1 LSILFIRDFM
11 ADIDYDRLGEA
22 VADAI
27 TRSGRSQDAD
37 IEAKRIIKA
46 NEALEKLTKSLK
58 ETSTAGKL
66 VERLLKG
73 QTTEYNSLQYA
84 IKDLEDQIEATTNA
98 GEEKLLREKRNELT
112 SDQIRQNNF
121 AAMSNAA
128 LGFARMSKE
137 VGNSVASATGGFVK
151 GVQSGQS
158 SFTLS
163 AGLMSGAV
171 DVANQGVQAAAAGI
185 QGVGQI
191 AAGSTKPLLR
201 GLGVAAQL
209 AGVGIGFLGNSA
221 SRLAKFGIEVLGKEL
236 EKTVAA
242 YQLTSASGAM
252 FADGLQGMRTA
263 AGNAGLT
270 VDQFSKVV
278 SNNSETLA
286 SSGLGVGEAAKQMG
300 RVGKVMREQ
309 GIDRKLLNL
318 GYSFEEQA
326 GLTAEVMADM
336 RRGNSAALLN
346 PAEISKATEEYA
358 TNLRTI
364 SAITGED
371 AKKKMEESRRSSAQ
385 IAVRLKLQELEGK
398 QKGITTNFQLAMTQ
412 MTDSQKKAINQ
423 LMTGEA
429 VTGAEAVMMATNDSF
444 RRIVEGTVA
453 QANSGNFS
461 VSENQQLLARELE
474 ISRRDLYKQKDIGI
488 AGQFGKLT
496 EVNQANIDQILQ
508 SDKFSKQAVEKAQT
522 SVPAQKETT
531 NELTKKYLDAAVNAQ
546 EFAVNL
552 QKSFDPLIKG
562 YATVTAKMLEEINT
576 TFKQIQTEIDSANKK
591 SESKGEAVTDTVGRV
606 FGAAVK
612 KATDFGLIAMPF
624 ASLLAM
630 IPGAAPF
637 VAGATAVGAIAA
649 GVVGASQEWLDG
661 KEGKARGG
669 IARGP
674 SDGFIEKLHGSEAV
688 VPLPDGKSI
697 PVTIQTPVTAVAA
710 EEPKPVPATVTV
722 PKEPEPQPPPPVNVT
737 LAVPKETPPPVN
749 VTLAVPKE
757 TPPPPVPMTPAVPK
771 ESEPV
776 PVVPATP
783 AVLKEPEPVFA
794 KQKLELS
801 GIENIENMARSFVE
815 RPTDRLDV
823 GFTQFLS
830 ELKMTLDTANASQA
844 KQPDVPV
851 PAPIAEATVLK
862 ETIEKTN
869 AVLSDLMREHSN
881 LMRESLAKFSDLVS
895 VSSDNK
901 NINQQML
908 NNSY

>member
-1 LSILFIRDFM
+1 M
-11 ADIDYDRLGEA
+11 ADIDYDRLSEA
-22 VADAI
+22 LADAI
-27 TRSGRSQDAD
+27 ARSGKSQAEDKAKEIVKKQDA
-37 IEAKRIIKA
+37 EAVKA
-46 NEALEKLTKSLK
+46 LAQLTKSLK
-58 ETSTAGKL
+58 DTTSTTKV
-66 VERLLKG
+66 VERLMKG
-73 QTTEYNSLQYA
+73 QQAEYNSLQRS
-84 IKDLEDQIEATTNA
+84 IKDLENQIDKTTNA
-98 GEEKLLREKRNELT
+98 TEQKELIKNRT
-112 SDQIRQNNF
+112 ELQSIQRAQNLS
-121 AAMSNAA
+121 AALSNAT
-128 LGFARMSKE
+128 LGFAKMTSQ
-137 VGNSVASATGGFVK
+137 VTNSVASATGGFIK

-158 SFTLS
+158 SFSVS

-171 DVANQGVQAAAAGI
+171 DVANQGVQATAAGL
-185 QGVGQI
+185 QGIGQI
-191 AAGSTKPLLR
+191 ATTSTKPLLR

-242 YQLTSASGAM
+242 YQLTSSSGAM

-278 SNNSETLA
+278 SNSSETLA

-429 VTGAEAVMMATNDSF
+429 VTGTEAVMMATNDSF

-508 SDKFSKQAVEKAQT
+508 ADKFSKQAVEKAQT
-522 SVPAQKETT
+522 TVPAQKETT

-591 SESKGEAVTDTVGRV
+591 SESKGESTSDTVGRV

-624 ASLLAM
+624 ATLLSM

-637 VAGATAVGAIAA
+637 VAGATAVGALGA
-649 GVVGASQEWLDG
+649 GVVGAAEEWFNK

-669 IARGP
+669 ISRGS

-697 PVTIQTPVTAVAA
+697 PVAIQTPATAAMA
-710 EEPKPVPATVTV
+710 PASEEPKPVPATVTV
-722 PKEPEPQPPPPVNVT
+722 PKEPEPQPLPPVNVT
-737 LAVPKETPPPVN
+737 LAVPKEPP
-749 VTLAVPKE
+749 A
-757 TPPPPVPMTPAVPK
+757 PPVPMTPAVPK
-771 ESEPV
+771 EPEPV

-783 AVLKEPEPVFA
+783 AVAKEPEPVFA

-830 ELKMTLDTANASQA
+830 DLKMTLDSANVLQA
-844 KQPDVPV
+844 KQPAMPV
-851 PAPIAEATVLK
+851 PTEVPMAVTLK
-862 ETIEKTN
+862 ETIEQTN
-869 AVLSDLMREHSN
+869 AVLSDLMREHTSI
-881 LMRESLAKFSDLVS
+881 MRESLAKVSDLVS
-895 VSSDNK
+895 VSSDTK
-901 NINQQML
+901 SINQQLL